1 MNNSFGE
8 LGQIVARVYE
18 CEFIIIHRVPET
30 VSVHNIMF
38 YVLITKWGNLGTRIL
53 FAFIPFSNDMTWF
66 QPVCVCIRVRFDF
79 TVVSKS

>member
-30 VSVHNIMF
+30 VSVRNIMF

-66 QPVCVCIRVRFDF
+66 QPVCVCVFVYDL
-79 TVVSKS
+79 TLQS